1 MGIYAYCFSADGF
14 EKFAKAIIRNKSSS
28 VVGRYIA
35 YSVSTRFGWEW
46 KVAGS
51 VTYCRLHNSVNTAI
65 FFSDA

>member
-14 EKFAKAIIRNKSSS
+14 EKFAKAIIRNKLSS

-51 VTYCRLHNSVNTAI
+51 VT
-65 FFSDA
+65 